1 MKKLLSHGGE
11 TLLET
16 LFSVAIIAVTFL
28 SLTGAV
34 TAAARVNNR
43 IKNSDSEFRIASS
56 GNSTLTAFRVEIT
69 NSDGVTIADPVTV
82 NVKIY
87 SSGGY
92 YYYRVGSSGAGG

>member
-69 NSDGVTIADPVTV
+69 NSDGSEKKEVNI

-92 YYYRVGSSGAGG
+92 YYYRVDSSGAGG